1 VTEPVSDP
9 QAKIKLLCRAASPRA
24 ANSKWALPTRPDLIL
39 LDEPS
44 MGLTPIIVEE
54 IFEIVT
60 ALNRSKGSSFL
71 IADQN
76 IAVSFRHA
84 HRGYVLGGGRVALEG
99 SAADLLAHKDLPE
112 IYLSKLAAS

>member
-1 VTEPVSDP
+1 MPGS
-9 QAKIKLLCRAASPRA
+9 LASGGEQQMLAMGR
-24 ANSKWALPTRPDLIL
+24 ALPTRPDLIL

-44 MGLTPIIVEE
+44 MGLAPIVEE

-84 HRGYVLGGGRVALEG
+84 HRGYVLDGGRVALEG
-99 SAADLLAHKDLPE
+99 SAADLLAHKDLRE